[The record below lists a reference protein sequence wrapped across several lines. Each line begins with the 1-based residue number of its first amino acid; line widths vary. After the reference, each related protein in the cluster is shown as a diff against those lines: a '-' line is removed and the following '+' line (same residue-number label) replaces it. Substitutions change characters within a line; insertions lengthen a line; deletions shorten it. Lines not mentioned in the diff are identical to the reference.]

1 VRGAIAEMGAWS
13 GIDADVDDPGDDV
26 RFVLAAAPDELPD
39 WAEPIG
45 TVR

>member
-1 VRGAIAEMGAWS
+1 
-13 GIDADVDDPGDDV
+13 VDDPGANV
-26 RFVLAAAPDELPD
+26 RFVVSAAAADLPD